1 MRMFPLYLTTRYY
14 EFVDLNSFSFAY
26 RTFRSITIIE
36 EVRQGGSL
44 VEFEVKYEEDC
55 EQPVVL
61 LEVHNLVPPQGHHRS
76 VVIASC
82 LSQDSTMIIDR

>member
-1 MRMFPLYLTTRYY
+1 MYFY
-14 EFVDLNSFSFAY
+14 EFVDLDYFSSAY
-26 RTFRSITIIE
+26 RTSRSITIIE

-55 EQPVVL
+55 EPLVVL

-76 VVIASC
+76 VGIASC
-82 LSQDSTMIIDR
+82 LSQVSIMIIDR